1 MDYLDQVAR
10 FAAEFPAADLPAEA
24 VERTA
29 LIVADCIG
37 AMVGGVAEP
46 EMQAFAARPGMAA
59 GGPLLLVGTG
69 LTAQP
74 AQAALVNGTAGTWLE
89 MDEGNQFARGH
100 PGMHTVPAALAFAEA
115 VGASASGQDG
125 PTGRDFLAAVA
136 IGYEVGARVGIASQL
151 RPSMHPHGT
160 WGAICAAVAVQRL
173 AGADAARMREA
184 MNVAANLCLSTSRRT
199 MLEGGTVRNV
209 FAGVSGQMGL
219 VVHDMLE
226 AGFCGALDDV
236 AQVFG
241 RVVSDS
247 FDPGAMTDGLGTRW
261 EVARNYFKLH
271 ACCRY
276 NHAALDALAV
286 IAERHGR
293 LDPERIERIEVDSY
307 SLAAELADPRPR
319 NVLAGKFSVPFA
331 LATTVVN
338 GSSGVESFAG
348 RNLKRP
354 EILGLAARVTVR
366 EDPAMTARLPDHRP
380 AHVAV
385 LLRDGTRLAAGTE
398 TNRGDWADPY
408 APAEIRDKYLS
419 LAARLWPGRAA
430 AAVWDEAMALATRDT
445 VGPLAALMRR
455 AANGETE

>member
-10 FAAEFPAADLPAEA
+10 FTAEFPAADLPAEA

-37 AMVGGVAEP
+37 AIVGGVAEA
-46 EMQAFAARPGMAA
+46 EMQAFVARPGIAA
-59 GGPLLLVGTG
+59 GGPSLLVGTG

-115 VGASASGQDG
+115 ADASASGQGG

-184 MNVAANLCLSTSRRT
+184 MNLAANLCLGTSRRT

-219 VVHDMLE
+219 MVHDMLE
-226 AGFCGALDDV
+226 TGFCGALDDV
-236 AQVFG
+236 AHVFG
-241 RVVSDS
+241 RVASDS
-247 FDPGAMTDGLGTRW
+247 FDPEAMTEGLGTRW
-261 EVARNYFKLH
+261 EVTRNYFKLH

-276 NHAALDALAV
+276 NHAALDALAA

-293 LDPERIERIEVDSY
+293 LDPGRIERIEVDSL
-307 SLAAELADPRPR
+307 LAGRRALRPMAAQRFGEQVLRAILTGDDHRERQQRRRELRRAEPDPPRDPRPR
-319 NVLAGKFSVPFA
+319 
-331 LATTVVN
+331 
-338 GSSGVESFAG
+338 
-348 RNLKRP
+348 RP
-354 EILGLAARVTVR
+354 RDRARGPG
-366 EDPAMTARLPDHRP
+366 DDRP
-380 AHVAV
+380 A
-385 LLRDGTRLAAGTE
+385 TRPPAGAC
-398 TNRGDWADPY
+398 RP
-408 APAEIRDKYLS
+408 
-419 LAARLWPGRAA
+419 AA
-430 AAVWDEAMALATRDT
+430 A
-445 VGPLAALMRR
+445 
-455 AANGETE
+455 